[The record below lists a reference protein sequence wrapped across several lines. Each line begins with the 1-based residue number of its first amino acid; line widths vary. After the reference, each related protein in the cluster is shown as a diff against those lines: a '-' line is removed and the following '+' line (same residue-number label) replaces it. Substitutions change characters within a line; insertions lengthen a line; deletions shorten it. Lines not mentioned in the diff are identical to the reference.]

1 MQFIAN
7 LRLGP
12 RLALA
17 FASVIAVFV
26 LVTGAAVNS
35 QQRLAEA
42 ERWNEHTYKVLGT
55 ADAMLLSMVN
65 METGARGYFIA
76 GQDGFLEPWKAGL
89 AKFDEAWSE
98 AKKLTSDN
106 PSQQTRLDAMRAR
119 HQEFSAIVLE
129 LQQQRREVG
138 DGKGRRS
145 FEGFVTDF
153 SKGRDKAAMDAFRG
167 FQAEFAKAES
177 DLLAQRRQDAAGL
190 RSTTLW
196 LEGAGTAFALLV
208 ASVLGL
214 WVTRSITRPVA
225 DAVRLAQAVAE
236 GDLSTHIDVR
246 SQDEIGQLLQSLQ
259 AMNASLARVV
269 TQVREGSEG
278 VSTASSQIAQGN
290 QDLSARTEKQASAIQ
305 ETAATMEE
313 LGTTVRQNA
322 DHAQRANELAMQA
335 SDVAARGGAV
345 VGEVVG
351 TIREISDSSR
361 KISEII
367 NVIDSI
373 AFQTN
378 ILALN
383 AAVEAARAGEQGRG
397 FAVVASEVRTLAQRS
412 ADAAKEI
419 KALINDSVERV
430 ARGTELAGR
439 AGSTISEVVSSVQRV
454 TQLMSEISGASR
466 QQSEGVN
473 QVGDAV
479 GDMDR
484 TTQQNAALVEEMAA
498 AASSL
503 STQAQDLVRS
513 VSVFRISERGLQSV
527 GFNQTFNGS
536 ASVSREVAPP
546 KFSGQV

>member
-1 MQFIAN
+1 MQSVAN

-12 RLALA
+12 RLAVA
-17 FASVIAVFV
+17 FAPVIAVFV

-76 GQDGFLEPWKAGL
+76 GQDGFLDPWKAGL

-106 PSQQTRLDAMRAR
+106 PSQQKRLDAMRAR
-119 HQEFSAIVLE
+119 HQEFSSVVLE

-138 DGKGRRS
+138 DGKGKRS
-145 FEGFVTDF
+145 FEGFVADF
-153 SKGRDKAAMDAFRG
+153 SKGRDKAAMDAFRAL
-167 FQAEFAKAES
+167 QAEFAKAES
-177 DLLAQRRQDAAGL
+177 DLLTQRRKDADGL
-190 RSTTLW
+190 RTTTL
-196 LEGAGTAFALLV
+196 LVEGAGTAVALLV
-208 ASVLGL
+208 ALVLGL

-225 DAVRLAQAVAE
+225 DAVRLAQAVAA
-236 GDLSTHIDVR
+236 GDLSTRIDVR

-278 VSTASSQIAQGN
+278 VSTASAQIAQGN
-290 QDLSARTEKQASAIQ
+290 QDLSARTEQQASAIE
-305 ETAATMEE
+305 ETSATMEQ
-313 LGTTVRQNA
+313 LGSTVRQNA
-322 DHAQRANELAMQA
+322 DHAQRANELAVQA
-335 SDVAARGGAV
+335 SGVAARGGAV

-430 ARGTELAGR
+430 ARGTELADR
-439 AGSTISEVVSSVQRV
+439 AGSTISEVVSSVERV
-454 TQLMSEISGASR
+454 TQLMSEISRASQ
-466 QQSEGVN
+466 QQSEGVG
-473 QVGDAV
+473 QVGEAV
-479 GDMDR
+479 VDMDKV
-484 TTQQNAALVEEMAA
+484 TQQNAALVEEMAA
-498 AASSL
+498 AAGSL
-503 STQAQDLVRS
+503 STQAQALVRS
-513 VSVFRISERGLQSV
+513 VSVFRISG
-527 GFNQTFNGS
+527 
-536 ASVSREVAPP
+536 A
-546 KFSGQV
+546 GQPA